1 MVGSGG
7 KHSTRFFSF
16 PVSLEP
22 NNWKPHFPLPFSS
35 PIAILALLQPTQHKS
50 LFHPKEQTPYL
61 QMTSTATPPIT
72 TTTPTTTNLVRALP
86 QWAETAIW
94 GASGPTTRGK
104 GGETSLNIMT
114 RNASHQM
121 TKIVKMVQEGCS
133 VERQQWWSWSKA
145 VDFSRIGL
153 LWFPGVM
160 FWEIFCW
167 VICDIVPELVGRF
180 VCVFSSFTFKTYTKT
195 CLKNQFQYQI
205 YPFWKHILRG
215 VSQTTPWL
223 F

>member
-7 KHSTRFFSF
+7 KHPTLFFSF
-16 PVSLEP
+16 PMSLEP

-50 LFHPKEQTPYL
+50 LSSTPKEQTPCL
-61 QMTSTATPPIT
+61 QMTSTTTPPI
-72 TTTPTTTNLVRALP
+72 TTTNLVRALP

-104 GGETSLNIMT
+104 GGETGLNIMT
-114 RNASHQM
+114 RNVSHRM
-121 TKIVKMVQEGCS
+121 MKIVKIVQEGCS

-145 VDFSRIGL
+145 MDFSRIGL

-167 VICDIVPELVGRF
+167 VICDIVPELVGWF
-180 VCVFSSFTFKTYTKT
+180 VCVCYFLISE
-195 CLKNQFQYQI
+195 QV
-205 YPFWKHILRG
+205 FWVIEVNKYI
-215 VSQTTPWL
+215 
-223 F
+223 